1 MRNWSCLFFIHN
13 IFEPFGTTKP
23 YAGSEVDSPKQKMKD
38 CSKKVIFRKFL
49 EERFWMKREEQPLI
63 NISYPS
69 FPRSFPDFEILH
81 FLHCLAFKKSC
92 ALNILTLLLQKGSIF
107 LRNFILKT
115 HFFPTCLSHLCHH
128 SQHPT
133 SPHAK

>member
-49 EERFWMKREEQPLI
+49 EERFWMKREKQPLI

-115 HFFPTCLSHLCHH
+115 HFFPTFVSPLS
-128 SQHPT
+128 SQPASHQ
-133 SPHAK
+133 SPR

>member
-49 EERFWMKREEQPLI
+49 EERFWMKREKQPLI

-69 FPRSFPDFEILH
+69 FLRSFPDFEMLH
-81 FLHCLAFKKSC
+81 FLHCLAFKK
-92 ALNILTLLLQKGSIF
+92 ILCIEYFNTFTAKGLYLPQELHFKNPLLPHMFVSPPSSQ
-107 LRNFILKT
+107 
-115 HFFPTCLSHLCHH
+115 PASH
-128 SQHPT
+128 Q
-133 SPHAK
+133 SPC